1 MATTN
6 SPSIAFSQDD
16 IDMTTHNDVANFEEL
31 FNFEEFESAGESSV
45 SQPYNAFGG
54 LERLTAQLADCDVQ
68 THGNSPATES
78 NATPSPLPTQDPL
91 FHDTSF
97 DFFNTSMDTDYPIG
111 LSLGD
116 SKDSKAAF
124 TDEIVVKQEPVDYPV
139 FDTQSPASNPVP
151 AQPAALP
158 FGGLPVDQQAALQ
171 QLMENI
177 MNYQKKFGAEL
188 PGMAASPAEGNA
200 QTIEPS
206 MLFTNSPASDSAAVP
221 TQPMAVA
228 PAAQSAPATTSNT
241 PAVVVTPSPVPAPLV
256 APIPVP
262 PTTQPAEKLEEPLRS
277 ISEEP
282 NRTRGA
288 STVSFEDLDSRIDRL
303 VPLPEIFSAGKGK
316 GGKKG
321 GGMSSVVREDGEDLD
336 DDESWRPSPEEYKK
350 LSSKEKRQLRNKLS
364 ARAFRTRRKDYIG
377 TLEAHI
383 KDRDMVI
390 DEMRNELIHSRNEN
404 QDLRYV
410 ISLFFRKADVKI
422 RNRKELAALKAS
434 TMSILHPES
443 ASKSFSPAMVSAL
456 AKSPAVASA
465 ASSTT
470 PNGPVRRPGT
480 PLNTYNP
487 RKDLP
492 SSLKGGWGNDNMFS
506 GGSTI
511 CHTIMTPDL
520 VLPSSNPAPLRSFA
534 DLPRVNLNP
543 HLNEPAPSTLPHT
556 LSNTAS
562 GADGSSTFSEWSEN
576 TPWSLRSMD
585 SYRMQIWSRLA
596 KEAAADK
603 ANLAGDLRPKF
614 FMEGPST
621 PSPSAADVAGAATSH
636 VTSKLASSFWSA
648 FTQGSSK
655 SLDSDKLAA
664 VVTGQAKLKVV
675 PVNQKEGEE
684 DVLAALMGGLKMQS
698 GVSPCERRRAEGAR
712 ENPLGVLCG
721 FLKHAGAM
729 TC

>member
-97 DFFNTSMDTDYPIG
+97 GFFNTSMDTDYPIG

-151 AQPAALP
+151 AQPAALS

-177 MNYQKKFGAEL
+177 MNYQEKFGAEL

-241 PAVVVTPSPVPAPLV
+241 PAVVVAPSPVPAPLV
-256 APIPVP
+256 APISVP

-614 FMEGPST
+614 FVEGPST
-621 PSPSAADVAGAATSH
+621 PSPTAADVAGAATSH

-684 DVLAALMGGLKMQS
+684 DVLASLMGGLKMQS

>member
-91 FHDTSF
+91 LHDTSF

-151 AQPAALP
+151 AQPAALS

-241 PAVVVTPSPVPAPLV
+241 PAVVVAPSPVPAPLV

-410 ISLFFRKADVKI
+410 ISLFF
-422 RNRKELAALKAS
+422 S
-434 TMSILHPES
+434 
-443 ASKSFSPAMVSAL
+443 
-456 AKSPAVASA
+456 
-465 ASSTT
+465 
-470 PNGPVRRPGT
+470 
-480 PLNTYNP
+480 
-487 RKDLP
+487 
-492 SSLKGGWGNDNMFS
+492 
-506 GGSTI
+506 
-511 CHTIMTPDL
+511 
-520 VLPSSNPAPLRSFA
+520 
-534 DLPRVNLNP
+534 
-543 HLNEPAPSTLPHT
+543 
-556 LSNTAS
+556 
-562 GADGSSTFSEWSEN
+562 
-576 TPWSLRSMD
+576 
-585 SYRMQIWSRLA
+585 QSR
-596 KEAAADK
+596 
-603 ANLAGDLRPKF
+603 
-614 FMEGPST
+614 
-621 PSPSAADVAGAATSH
+621 
-636 VTSKLASSFWSA
+636 
-648 FTQGSSK
+648 
-655 SLDSDKLAA
+655 
-664 VVTGQAKLKVV
+664 
-675 PVNQKEGEE
+675 
-684 DVLAALMGGLKMQS
+684 
-698 GVSPCERRRAEGAR
+698 C
-712 ENPLGVLCG
+712 
-721 FLKHAGAM
+721 
-729 TC
+729 